1 MLKLK
6 DIKIKPKLTILF
18 LFAGIVPLAVVGW
31 WSSYKASDALMQ
43 NAFNQIKSLRSV
55 KKREIETFFQER
67 MQDIE
72 ILAKSA
78 DTYNII
84 KQFFKYH
91 HGFNI
96 KADGP
101 YNTSTPEYKKIW
113 QEHGGNLFNYM
124 KEYGYYDIFV
134 ICAKHGHVMYTAAK
148 ESDLGA
154 NLSHGSLRESG
165 LGKLWARVV
174 STRKPAIQDFRPY
187 APSNNDPAAFIGYP
201 VFDQDGSLES
211 IVALQL
217 SMEAINEIM
226 QQRDGMGKTG
236 ETYLV
241 GQDKLMRSDSY
252 LDPEGHS
259 VNASFAGN
267 VADNGVDTVASRKA
281 LAGTTGAEIIIDYN
295 GNPVLSAY
303 TPVNIGNTT
312 WALMAEIDRAEVR
325 GPINNLIKSVIIIAI
340 AAIALITLYALFIAG
355 MIAKPLIQG
364 VDFAKTIASGNL
376 TTHFDLN
383 QKDEIGDLAWALNEM
398 GKRLR
403 TMFQDIAGG
412 IQTLSSASNELS
424 NISGVMSTSSEQTT
438 EKVNSVAKAAKEMSM
453 NMDSVAAAS
462 EQTSVNV
469 NMVAAAAE
477 EMSSTIAEISDN
489 TDKTSTITQTA
500 VTQSDN
506 ASIKIQALGEAA
518 QEIGKV
524 TEAITEIS
532 EQTNLLALNATIEA
546 ARAGEAGKGFAV
558 VANEIKDLARQTSD
572 ATAEIRDS
580 ISRIQDASSNSVME
594 ITQISEVIGE
604 INEMVSVVSDTVN
617 EQTNATQEIADNIS
631 QASLGIQE
639 VNENVSQASIAT
651 REVAKDIAEVGQTS
665 EGINSNSEK
674 VNISSENLRKLAG
687 QLTEMINQFKL

>member
-1 MLKLK
+1 MLKLQ

-18 LFAGIVPLAVVGW
+18 LVAGIIPLAVVGW

-43 NAFNQIKSLRSV
+43 NALNQLTSLRSV

-67 MQDIE
+67 MQDVE

-78 DTYNII
+78 DTHNII
-84 KQFFKYH
+84 NHFFQYH
-91 HGFNI
+91 HEFNI

-101 YNTSTPEYKKIW
+101 YNTSTPEYQKIW
-113 QEHGGNLFNYM
+113 QEYGGNLFNYM
-124 KEYGYYDIFV
+124 KMYGYYDIFI

-165 LGKLWARVV
+165 LGKLWARIV
-174 STRKPAIQDFRPY
+174 STEKPAFQDFSPY

-201 VFDQDGSLES
+201 VFGPDGNLES
-211 IVALQL
+211 VVALQL
-217 SMEAINEIM
+217 SLKAINEIM

-241 GQDKLMRSDSY
+241 GPDKLMRSDSY
-252 LDPEGHS
+252 IDPKGHS

-295 GNPVLSAY
+295 GHPVLSAY

-312 WALMAEIDRAEVR
+312 WALIAEIDKAEVR
-325 GPINNLIKSVIIIAI
+325 GPINNLVKSVIVIAI
-340 AAIALITLYALFIAG
+340 AAIVLIILYALFIAG
-355 MIAKPLIQG
+355 MIAKPVIRG

-376 TTHFDLN
+376 TTSFDLN
-383 QKDEIGDLAWALNEM
+383 QKDEIGDLARALNEM
-398 GKRLR
+398 GTKLR
-403 TMFQDIAGG
+403 TMFRDIANG

-424 NISGVMSTSSEQTT
+424 NIAGVMSTSSEQTT
-438 EKVNSVAKAAKEMSM
+438 AKVNRVAKAAKEMSM

-477 EMSSTIAEISDN
+477 ELSSTIAEISDN
-489 TDKTSTITQTA
+489 TDKTNTITKTA
-500 VTQSDN
+500 VTQSTN
-506 ASIKIQALGEAA
+506 ASSKIQTLGEAA
-518 QEIGKV
+518 REIGKV
-524 TEAITEIS
+524 TETITEIS

-546 ARAGEAGKGFAV
+546 ARAGEKGKGFAV

-580 ISRIQDASSNSVME
+580 ISRIQDASNNSVME
-594 ITQISEVIGE
+594 ITQISEVIE
-604 INEMVSVVSDTVN
+604 KINEMVSVVSDTVN
-617 EQTNATQEIADNIS
+617 EQTNATREIADNIS
-631 QASLGIQE
+631 QASIGIQE
-639 VNENVSQASIAT
+639 VNKNVSQTSIVT
-651 REVAKDIAEVGQTS
+651 REVATDIAEVGQTS
-665 EGINSNSEK
+665 EGISSNSEN
-674 VNISSENLRKLAG
+674 VNISAEKLRKLAE
-687 QLTEMINQFKL
+687 QLNEMINQFKL